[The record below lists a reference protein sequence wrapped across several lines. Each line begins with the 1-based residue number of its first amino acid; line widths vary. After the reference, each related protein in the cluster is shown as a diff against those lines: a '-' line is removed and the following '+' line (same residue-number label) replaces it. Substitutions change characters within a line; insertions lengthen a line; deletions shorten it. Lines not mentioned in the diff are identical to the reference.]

1 MTQTYLLGIDIGTS
15 SIKTVLMDG
24 TGRRRAQHTHCYETI
39 QSQPGYVEQD
49 PDGAWWTGTRAG
61 IAACL
66 EQSGIHPSE
75 IAGICASGMVPN
87 LCPLDREGRP
97 VRPAILYRDNRA
109 IEEAAWLQ
117 EHLGWESNLQDV
129 TPKLLWIKRHEPEAY
144 GRIEMVLNAHSYIAF
159 RLTGVYSA
167 DHDIAAIFG
176 GVYEE
181 KRHVWLPE
189 RMREAGL
196 DPKVLPPLCWP
207 MDVVGTVTQQAA
219 EETGLVPGIPVVA
232 GTGDS
237 YTILVGTGTVDA
249 GEGLIYLGTAG
260 TFLGLERSLDDQV
273 GSCPFITGGAR
284 FLGNVLTGGEI
295 TRWFRDSVLLR
306 EVSYQTLEEAANAV
320 APGADGLF
328 ALPHLLGERTPQA
341 NPLAKG
347 VLFGLTNA
355 HTAGHMYRALLEGVA
370 YALRDSY
377 ESSALPLSRLVIS
390 GGGSNCLL
398 WRQIIA
404 DVLNQELTYL
414 PQGDNAMGT
423 AYLAGRGLGL
433 FDSFR
438 IVRDCWLGDGERI
451 VPNPVEVERYDRRFA
466 YYQSLNA
473 LCRPAFEE
481 LARLDLR

>member
-1 MTQTYLLGIDIGTS
+1 M
-15 SIKTVLMDG
+15 
-24 TGRRRAQHTHCYETI
+24 
-39 QSQPGYVEQD
+39 
-49 PDGAWWTGTRAG
+49 
-61 IAACL
+61 
-66 EQSGIHPSE
+66 
-75 IAGICASGMVPN
+75 
-87 LCPLDREGRP
+87 
-97 VRPAILYRDNRA
+97 
-109 IEEAAWLQ
+109 
-117 EHLGWESNLQDV
+117 QDV
-129 TPKLLWIKRHEPEAY
+129 TPKLLWLKRHEPEAY
-144 GRIEMVLNAHSYIAF
+144 ARIETVLNAHSYVAY

-181 KRHVWLPE
+181 TCHVWLPE

-196 DPKVLPPLCWP
+196 DPKVLPPLYWP

-219 EETGLVPGIPVVA
+219 GETGLVPGIPVVA

-237 YTILVGTGTVDA
+237 YTILVGTGTVEA

-320 APGADGLF
+320 PPGADGLF
-328 ALPHLLGERTPQA
+328 ALPHLLGERTPRA

-347 VLFGLTNA
+347 LLFGLTNA

-390 GGGSNCLL
+390 GGGSNCRL

-404 DVLNQELTYL
+404 DVLNRELTYL
-414 PQGDNAMGT
+414 PQGDNAVGT

-438 IVRDCWLGDGERI
+438 VVRDRWRGAGERI
-451 VPNPVEVERYDRRFA
+451 APRPEEAERYDRRFA

-473 LCRPAFEE
+473 LCQPAFEE